1 MRENYVLQ
9 KWMGEIPLKQ
19 QSVLLSSLRGPDNT
33 CSNNIKK
40 ITKWIRATI
49 QKNAD
54 PTNKGYMHP
63 DDLPLIGEI
72 EKELEYCTVHYAV
85 HLMSALEI
93 IGYQHP
99 DKKIASIANSYY
111 NNLVS
116 QIFYMQPETRKQL
129 NCRLE
134 DRI

>member
-1 MRENYVLQ
+1 MGENYVLQ
-9 KWMGEIPLKQ
+9 KWMGGIPFKQ
-19 QSVLLSSLRGPDNT
+19 QSVLLSSLRGPDNA
-33 CSNNIKK
+33 CFNNIKK

-54 PTNKGYMHP
+54 PSNKGYMRSEG
-63 DDLPLIGEI
+63 LPLVEEI

-99 DKKIASIANSYY
+99 DKKVASIANSYY

-116 QIFYMQPETRKQL
+116 QIFCMQPETRKQL

>member
-9 KWMGEIPLKQ
+9 KWMGEIPMKQ

-33 CSNNIKK
+33 FSHNIKK

-54 PTNKGYMHP
+54 PTNKGYMRP
-63 DDLPLIGEI
+63 EGLPLIEEI

-85 HLMSALEI
+85 HLISALEI

-99 DKKIASIANSYY
+99 DKKIASIANNYY
-111 NNLVS
+111 STLVS
-116 QIFYMQPETRKQL
+116 QTFNMRPETRKQL